1 MLRCTRLLSWQAW
14 VRSLPPPPSARPPLA
29 ASPRPRPPAQARRA
43 RPAGAGAVAG
53 VVAAGGGPAG
63 ALPGAARR
71 RPSGSWS
78 QSRRRPPC
86 SCQSRR
92 RRSSRRSSRLWSRL
106 CRRRSSSRS
115 SSGRPQLRARPA
127 RASPAAALRL
137 QRRLWLGA
145 VVRRPL
151 RMLLALT
158 APARAALSSRPSDR
172 DRCARPLEQS
182 WRSLQRQRPGI
193 AAAGIALWVAPG
205 GAEHLLLLTSVAPNS
220 TCAGGST
227 GGRRGYPRWRPLAAL
242 RRPGAC
248 WRVQPARVG
257 PPRSDGQEA
266 VRSGE
271 ARRA

>member
-63 ALPGAARR
+63 ALAGAARR
-71 RPSGSWS
+71 QPSGSWS

-106 CRRRSSSRS
+106 CRRRSRSRRSSR
-115 SSGRPQLRARPA
+115 RPQLRARPA

-151 RMLLALT
+151 RLLT

-205 GAEHLLLLTSVAPNS
+205 GAEHLLLLTPVAPDS

-248 WRVQPARVG
+248 WRVQPPRVG